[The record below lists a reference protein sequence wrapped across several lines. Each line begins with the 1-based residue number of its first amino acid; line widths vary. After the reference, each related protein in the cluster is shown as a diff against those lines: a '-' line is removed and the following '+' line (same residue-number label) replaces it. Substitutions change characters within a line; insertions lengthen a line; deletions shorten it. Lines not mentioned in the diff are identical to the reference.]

1 MHRKVFQSFPISRV
15 YQAHIPTCPS
25 GYWAFG
31 FASKKYHPISDFNQ
45 QRWNAR
51 GIKTSYYTTNLHLGA
66 FMPVVA
72 ANRVGTETVTP
83 CKENGGQS
91 SSLRFYGSSFI
102 TDDIGELVSAAGREE
117 ETVLTAAFDLDAIAE
132 NRLSWGFYRDRRPDC
147 YANGPHETC

>member
-1 MHRKVFQSFPISRV
+1 MKKWLAIFLSIVSLLGLTACGSRNNDGDEKTDKISVSVTFDAMHRKVFQSFPISRV

-66 FMPVVA
+66 FMKLA
-72 ANRVGTETVTP
+72 
-83 CKENGGQS
+83 K
-91 SSLRFYGSSFI
+91 I
-102 TDDIGELVSAAGREE
+102 I
-117 ETVLTAAFDLDAIAE
+117 
-132 NRLSWGFYRDRRPDC
+132 W
-147 YANGPHETC
+147 